1 MFLYCPELVWSRFPD
16 DFKGEGDGMAGAA
29 SGDYAS
35 AGDGRPGFEMR
46 TRRREIVVEAIETGG
61 LVPLDALQLGK
72 DKAGGGADGCNGSAC
87 VVMRLHQ
94 FYEGF
99 AAGEVHAA
107 GHASR
112 ENEDVILGGP
122 FVVRFKEGEAIVDA
136 YRDSVR
142 GGYEGFVAYA
152 YEGAAQAGAPQD
164 VVGGEGF
171 DVFETVGKENIY
183 AFHRE
188 MSIFVLVKVGN

>member
-1 MFLYCPELVWSRFPD
+1 MFLYGPELVGSSFPD
-16 DFKGEGDGMAGAA
+16 DFKREGDGMAGAA

-35 AGDGRPGFEMR
+35 AGDGRPGFELR
-46 TRRREIVVEAIETGG
+46 TRRREIVVEAVETGG
-61 LVPLDALQLGK
+61 LVPLDAFQLGK
-72 DKAGGGADGCNGSAC
+72 DKAGSGADGCNGSAC

-94 FYEGF
+94 FDEGF

-107 GHASR
+107 GHASG
-112 ENEDVILGGP
+112 ENEDILPGGP
-122 FVVRFKEGEAIVDA
+122 FVVCFKEGEAIVDA
-136 YRDSVR
+136 DRYSVR
-142 GGYEGFVAYA
+142 GSYERFVADA

-188 MSIFVLVKVGN
+188 MSIFVLVKIGN